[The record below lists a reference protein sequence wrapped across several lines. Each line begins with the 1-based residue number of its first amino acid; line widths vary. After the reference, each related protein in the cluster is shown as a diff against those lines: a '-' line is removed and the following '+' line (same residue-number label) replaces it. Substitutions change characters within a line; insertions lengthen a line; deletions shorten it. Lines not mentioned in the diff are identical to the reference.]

1 MLISRRRL
9 LFMKKTIQKQKEV
22 INGLFAVND
31 RLISGIQLR
40 DRKIKE
46 LQKRLNF
53 FGVTIGNEDPET
65 VDFPN
70 TIMK

>member
-1 MLISRRRL
+1 
-9 LFMKKTIQKQKEV
+9 MKKTIQKQKEV

>member
-31 RLISGIQLR
+31 RLVSGIQLR

-46 LQKRLNF
+46 LQKRLDF

>member
-1 MLISRRRL
+1 
-9 LFMKKTIQKQKEV
+9 MKKTIQKQKEV

-31 RLISGIQLR
+31 RLVSGIQLR

-46 LQKRLNF
+46 LQKRLDF